1 MTILANYFQLTFR
14 KKYHRIAQGRLKI
27 WMEHST
33 LITLDFLID
42 AHVRL
47 FIFAEEIVPVRAY

>member
-1 MTILANYFQLTFR
+1 M
-14 KKYHRIAQGRLKI
+14 KKFVAYVI
-27 WMEHST
+27 S
-33 LITLDFLID
+33 TLDFLID